1 MTQHSENG
9 MTDLYLASQSPRRR
23 ELLTQLDVDFEPLS
37 VSIPEQRQAEE
48 SPAAYVQ
55 RLAREKARAGRD
67 LLAREGRPA
76 RPVLGADTIGVCA
89 DTVLEKPLDQAHAR
103 AMLKLMS
110 GQEHQVLT
118 SVALVEGE
126 RIESCLVTTRVF
138 FRHLSETEISAYWHT
153 GEPQDKAGGYGIQ
166 GKGGAFVE
174 RIEGSYGAVVG
185 LPLAQTAE
193 LLNLFHIPWWGTAS
207 VNAPNP

>member
-1 MTQHSENG
+1 

-23 ELLTQLDVDFEPLS
+23 ELLVQLGVDFEPLS
-37 VSIPEQRQAEE
+37 ASIPEQRQPAE

-55 RLAREKARAGRD
+55 RLAQEKARAGW
-67 LLAREGRPA
+67 ARLTREQRPT
-76 RPVLGADTIGVCA
+76 RPVLGADTIGVCGGS
-89 DTVLEKPLDQAHAR
+89 VLEKPHDESHAR
-103 AMLKLMS
+103 AMLELMS
-110 GQEHQVLT
+110 GREHEVLT
-118 SVALVEGE
+118 AVALVEGE
-126 RIESCLVTTRVF
+126 RIESRLVTTRVF
-138 FRHLSETEISAYWHT
+138 FRPLARAEISAYWRT

-193 LLNLFHIPWWGTAS
+193 LLNLFHIPWWGSAS
-207 VNAPNP
+207 ADECSR